1 MNLICLNKLWT
12 SPAGKDSMKKQ
23 ILTWP
28 SCEIQR
34 ETNTNFQTTNKKIPT
49 KKSRIHQGFFV
60 DFLQERNPWL
70 RWFTHPT
77 FRLRL
82 HRWTWQWVLWK
93 SELGS
98 WKKHRTRIAESR
110 AWESW
115 QEDRRWNGECWQ
127 RNRPALVNQELGVEN
142 ISTYLLYIVHSKW
155 ACMCCSPMKQ
165 GNAKWSGCCR
175 NPNTR
180 RQDCCGSSK
189 RWTQQNSRNDCWTT
203 CEKRY
208 RCSWTMLL
216 RWWKQTPLSFSCKI
230 FGACIYS
237 WVTTKKTFAWLIN
250 WEMKICR
257 KRWTS
262 ICPAVTLGLDWM
274 CVFFNYRYIHT
285 WQGVVSFFGM
295 VSSRVFFKGVK
306 SSDFQ
311 PSDRKPYKHVTLN
324 HLANP
329 YFTCFPWCWN
339 NLKRHPAIP
348 PEVNGVWMSSSLKG
362 ISLVDM

>member
-12 SPAGKDSMKKQ
+12 SAAGKDSMKKQ
-23 ILTWP
+23 FLTWP
-28 SCEIQR
+28 SFEIQR

-60 DFLQERNPWL
+60 DFLQGRNPWL
-70 RWFTHPT
+70 RWLAHPT

-98 WKKHRTRIAESR
+98 WKSHRTRIAEKG
-110 AWESW
+110 
-115 QEDRRWNGECWQ
+115 QEDTRWMLTNTGQHWWTKS
-127 RNRPALVNQELGVEN
+127 LVLR
-142 ISTYLLYIVHSKW
+142 ISQHTYFYIVHSKW

-208 RCSWTMLL
+208 RCSWTMV
-216 RWWKQTPLSFSCKI
+216 LSFS
-230 FGACIYS
+230 
-237 WVTTKKTFAWLIN
+237 L
-250 WEMKICR
+250 
-257 KRWTS
+257 
-262 ICPAVTLGLDWM
+262 
-274 CVFFNYRYIHT
+274 
-285 WQGVVSFFGM
+285 
-295 VSSRVFFKGVK
+295 
-306 SSDFQ
+306 
-311 PSDRKPYKHVTLN
+311 
-324 HLANP
+324 
-329 YFTCFPWCWN
+329 
-339 NLKRHPAIP
+339 
-348 PEVNGVWMSSSLKG
+348 
-362 ISLVDM
+362 